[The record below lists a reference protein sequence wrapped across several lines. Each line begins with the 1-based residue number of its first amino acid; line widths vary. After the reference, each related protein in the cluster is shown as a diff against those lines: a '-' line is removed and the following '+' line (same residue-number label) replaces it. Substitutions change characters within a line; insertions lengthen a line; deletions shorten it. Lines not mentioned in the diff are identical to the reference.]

1 MTLKETT
8 ALVTG
13 GGRGIGRAVAEA
25 LAEAGAAVVVNYQA
39 DEASAQRTVEGIRDS
54 GGRAWAARADVADPA
69 QVEALFAETRRLL
82 GARLDIL
89 VNNAGGPGVRRPI
102 AEMGLEE

>member
-25 LAEAGAAVVVNYQA
+25 LARAGAAVVVNYVA
-39 DEASAQRTVEGIRDS
+39 DEAAAQRTVEGIRGC
-54 GGRAWAARADVADPA
+54 GGRAWAVRADVADPA
-69 QVEALFAETRRLL
+69 QVETLFAESRRLL
-82 GARLDIL
+82 GGRLDIL
-89 VNNAGGPGVRRPI
+89 VNNAGGPGTRRRWPR
-102 AEMGLEE
+102 